1 MYSESNLKLMAD
13 YTFKSTMTDINYFH
27 NETVSEK
34 AIFLIPEGWSYCRS
48 WSEYIQGCEK
58 IDKSYV

>member
-1 MYSESNLKLMAD
+1 MAD